1 MGCENLGSF
10 VKSLSL
16 LVSKKTRPSIR
27 PPDGN
32 LFTAFWL
39 VLHRERL
46 SRSYSFL
53 FLHEIN
59 MPSVKKSTQQKI
71 ERLSRARPSGAGRIL

>member
-10 VKSLSL
+10 IKSLSL

-32 LFTAFWL
+32 P
-39 VLHRERL
+39 VHRVFRWYCIG
-46 SRSYSFL
+46 S
-53 FLHEIN
+53 
-59 MPSVKKSTQQKI
+59 PSPALI
-71 ERLSRARPSGAGRIL
+71 PFAGDKACKA

>member
-16 LVSKKTRPSIR
+16 LVSKKTRPTIK

-32 LFTAFWL
+32 SVQRVL
-39 VLHRERL
+39 VVPHRSASPTL
-46 SRSYSFL
+46 IPF
-53 FLHEIN
+53 
-59 MPSVKKSTQQKI
+59 
-71 ERLSRARPSGAGRIL
+71 

>member
-32 LFTAFWL
+32 P
-39 VLHRERL
+39 VHRVFRWYCIGSGL

-53 FLHEIN
+53 LEIKHAKRKEVD
-59 MPSVKKSTQQKI
+59 SA
-71 ERLSRARPSGAGRIL
+71 ED

>member
-46 SRSYSFL
+46 SRSYSF
-53 FLHEIN
+53 FF
-59 MPSVKKSTQQKI
+59 
-71 ERLSRARPSGAGRIL
+71 AGDKHAKRKEVDSAED